1 MSDKKMI
8 ITRTALQLFIS
19 KGIHAVGINE
29 VIKQSKVAKKTL
41 YHHFASKDA
50 LIVST
55 LHYRDQLFMQWL
67 EQRLLTVR
75 NPKSAII
82 EVFFALD
89 DWFNNRVA
97 VLGDFNG
104 CFFINA
110 CAEYKDPVCD
120 INRCC
125 KTHKANVQDLL
136 GKYVA
141 QFEADENAA
150 ALLTKQLCILKEGA
164 ITTALVQRDL
174 EAALKLIE
182 VVQLLLQ
189 KRTG

>member
-8 ITRTALQLFIS
+8 ITRTALQLFIN

-41 YHHFASKDA
+41 YHHFSSKDL
-50 LIVST
+50 LIIST
-55 LHYRDQLFMQWL
+55 LEYRDQLFMQWL
-67 EQRLLTVR
+67 EQRLSQASEA
-75 NPKSAII
+75 KSAAI
-82 EVFFALD
+82 ELFLALD
-89 DWFNNRVA
+89 DWFNNRVT

-110 CAEYKDPVCD
+110 CAEYKDPSCA
-120 INRCC
+120 INQCC
-125 KTHKANVQDLL
+125 KMHKANVQNLL
-136 GKYVA
+136 GKYVD
-141 QFEADENAA
+141 QFEADKNAA

-174 EAALKLIE
+174 AAALKLIE
-182 VVQLLLQ
+182 VVKLLVQ
-189 KRTG
+189 RH